1 MSAENCPPVLSVA
14 DGEVEKTTE
23 RGDIMIR
30 NQKLGIRVTA
40 ALLLLVLAFSLAGC
54 AGIDTDAMEQRVRAM
69 LDCDVTGDVE
79 GSFALLY
86 PGVTDEE
93 NYRKTFQQIQE
104 YFPITEGYT
113 LSLEKYNVTKQ
124 VGTQS
129 RTVETAQY
137 RVEFDGQVFYVN
149 TEYVSDKL
157 SSGFTVFRIVSQ
169 MDMIG
174 TT

>member
-1 MSAENCPPVLSVA
+1 
-14 DGEVEKTTE
+14 
-23 RGDIMIR
+23 MIR
-30 NQKLGIRVTA
+30 NRKYGIRATA
-40 ALLLLVLAFSLAGC
+40 VLLLLALVFSLSGC

-69 LDCDVTGDVE
+69 LDCDVAGDVE
-79 GSFALLY
+79 GSFELLY

-93 NYRKTFQQIQE
+93 SYRKTFQQIQE

-113 LSLEKYNVTKQ
+113 LNLEKFNVTKQ

-137 RVEFDGQVFYVN
+137 RVEFDGQVFYVY

-157 SSGFTVFRIVSQ
+157 SSGFAVFRIVSQ
-169 MDMIG
+169 IDMIG

>member
-1 MSAENCPPVLSVA
+1 
-14 DGEVEKTTE
+14 
-23 RGDIMIR
+23 MIR
-30 NQKLGIRVTA
+30 NQKLRIRVTA

-129 RTVETAQY
+129 RTVESLCATMTAVSF
-137 RVEFDGQVFYVN
+137 RALMFSMITCSVFASRAEVA
-149 TEYVSDKL
+149 
-157 SSGFTVFRIVSQ
+157 SSRISTFGFRAKARAIV
-169 MDMIG
+169 MRWHCPPEKFLPPER

>member
-1 MSAENCPPVLSVA
+1 
-14 DGEVEKTTE
+14 
-23 RGDIMIR
+23 MIR
-30 NQKLGIRVTA
+30 NRKYGIRATA
-40 ALLLLVLAFSLAGC
+40 VLLLLALVFSLSGC
-54 AGIDTDAMEQRVRAM
+54 AGIDTDAMEPRVRAM
-69 LDCDVTGDVE
+69 LDCDVAGDVE
-79 GSFALLY
+79 GSFELLY

-93 NYRKTFQQIQE
+93 SYRKTFQQIQE

-113 LSLEKYNVTKQ
+113 LNLEKFNVTKQ

-137 RVEFDGQVFYVN
+137 RVEFDGQVFYVY

-157 SSGFTVFRIVSQ
+157 SSGFAVFRIVSQ
-169 MDMIG
+169 IDMIG